1 MEGLIVGKQMKKRKN
16 IILLIVFLA
25 VFLLLLPIAIKLSI
39 GIHQYIVPEGSME
52 PRYVAKMYM
61 NDNSTLEEIFGENYK
76 YMYWDMNW
84 GTKENGEKTSTV
96 TFWVFNHGKYT
107 VYLDLQEKEWIV
119 VHSE

>member
-1 MEGLIVGKQMKKRKN
+1 MGKQMKKRKN

-107 VYLDLQEKEWIV
+107 VYLELQEKEWIV